1 MSNPDLGMQCK
12 RVTALLRSPI
22 GLDQLSSY
30 FIQQI
35 EGAIVCSYDPLARR
49 VEAVK
54 EIADQLDMSPRVR
67 RQFVGDEEK
76 KLLRWGQGKAIDAYI
91 YTIRT
96 RIEFVTKK
104 ISFYLKGDKASMPQ
118 AVDRCK
124 EILADLDVDKVGE
137 MELVLAQSEQLFRL

>member
-30 FIQQI
+30 FIQQT
-35 EGAIVCSYDPLARR
+35 EGAIVCSYDPLVRR
-49 VEAVK
+49 VEVVK

-76 KLLRWGQGKAIDAYI
+76 KLLRWGEGKAIDAYI
-91 YTIRT
+91 STIHA

-104 ISFYLKGDKASMPQ
+104 ISFYLKGDKASMPH

-124 EILADLDVDKVGE
+124 AILEDLDVDKIGE
-137 MELVLAQSEQLFRL
+137 VEFELKKSEQWFRM